1 MRALLDTHVFL
12 WWINEDPR
20 LSQNAREV
28 LSDVENDL
36 LFSVASVWEMAIKIG
51 SGKLNIMGDPGTYI
65 SRYLGENNIEVLQVN
80 LRHAAGI
87 VELPNH
93 HRDPFDRMLVAQ
105 ALAEDIAI
113 VTIDPQVAAY
123 TAETIW

>member
-1 MRALLDTHVFL
+1 M
-12 WWINEDPR
+12 
-20 LSQNAREV
+20 
-28 LSDVENDL
+28 SDVENDL

-51 SGKLNIMGDPGTYI
+51 SGKLDIKGDLGTYT

-123 TAETIW
+123 PAETIW